1 MQSPHRHACVG
12 SLCRFQDTAECIPA
26 ESLKTGRCASV
37 KQHCGNGKRRRRA
50 SNLPA
55 NNFQNQYN
63 SKCSWM
69 QAADLMPL
77 SVWTVA
83 IFCHRKNFQNRLF
96 KMRFSVGLNRRTFQ
110 NVNAEA
116 MRKHFV
122 NICEKGSKTC
132 VLTAYHMRGLFQNG
146 TNRQRRHKSV
156 NDLWIFSKWLLKI
169 AFPWPI
175 QWGDFFEGT
184 PLKTQKSVGSNREGY
199 WWT

>member
-1 MQSPHRHACVG
+1 MKVKPRLSAFRKKVNGEMRFPHRHACVG

-50 SNLPA
+50 SNFPA

-96 KMRFSVGLNRRTFQ
+96 KTRSSVGLNRRTFS
-110 NVNAEA
+110 EGHRSK
-116 MRKHFV
+116 RKILSDQIEGV
-122 NICEKGSKTC
+122 IAG
-132 VLTAYHMRGLFQNG
+132 R
-146 TNRQRRHKSV
+146 
-156 NDLWIFSKWLLKI
+156 KI
-169 AFPWPI
+169 SSF
-175 QWGDFFEGT
+175 
-184 PLKTQKSVGSNREGY
+184 LN
-199 WWT
+199 

>member
-12 SLCRFQDTAECIPA
+12 SLCRFQDTAERVPA

-50 SNLPA
+50 SNLPV
-55 NNFQNQYN
+55 NKFQNQYN

-96 KMRFSVGLNRRTFQ
+96 KTRFSVGLNRRTFS
-110 NVNAEA
+110 EG
-116 MRKHFV
+116 RKQAAQARK
-122 NICEKGSKTC
+122 CKW
-132 VLTAYHMRGLFQNG
+132 
-146 TNRQRRHKSV
+146 SV
-156 NDLWIFSKWLLKI
+156 NFLEKASKNRVPV
-169 AFPWPI
+169 AYAVR
-175 QWGDFFEGT
+175 GFFEGHRSKRKI
-184 PLKTQKSVGSNREGY
+184 LSDQIEGVFNERKISASLS
-199 WWT
+199 

>member
-12 SLCRFQDTAECIPA
+12 SLCRFQDTAERVPA

-55 NNFQNQYN
+55 NKFQNQYN

-96 KMRFSVGLNRRTFQ
+96 KTRFSVGLNRRTFS
-110 NVNAEA
+110 EG
-116 MRKHFV
+116 RKQAAQARK
-122 NICEKGSKTC
+122 CKW
-132 VLTAYHMRGLFQNG
+132 
-146 TNRQRRHKSV
+146 SV
-156 NDLWIFSKWLLKI
+156 NFLERASKNRVPVAYAVRGFFSVRHRSKRKNLSDQIEGVIDERKI
-169 AFPWPI
+169 SAS
-175 QWGDFFEGT
+175 
-184 PLKTQKSVGSNREGY
+184 LN
-199 WWT
+199 

>member
-12 SLCRFQDTAECIPA
+12 SLCRFQDTAERVPA

-55 NNFQNQYN
+55 NKFQNQYN

-83 IFCHRKNFQNRLF
+83 IFCHRKKFQNKLF
-96 KMRFSVGLNRRTFQ
+96 KTWFSVGLNRRTFWESRWR
-110 NVNAEA
+110 V
-116 MRKHFV
+116 RSKYFV
-122 NICEKGSKTC
+122 NFCEKGSKKC
-132 VLTAYHMRGLFQNG
+132 VLAAYHMGGLFRE
-146 TNRQRRHKSV
+146 TKKCKWSV
-156 NDLWIFSKWLLKI
+156 NFLEKASKNRVPV
-169 AFPWPI
+169 AYAVR
-175 QWGDFFEGT
+175 GFFFGET
-184 PLKTQKSVGSNREGY
+184 PLKTQKSVGSNRGRY
-199 WWT
+199 CWT

>member
-12 SLCRFQDTAECIPA
+12 SLCRFQDTAERVPA

-55 NNFQNQYN
+55 NKFQNQYN

-96 KMRFSVGLNRRTFQ
+96 KTRFSVGLNRRTFSEEREQ
-110 NVNAEA
+110 AA
-116 MRKHFV
+116 QARK
-122 NICEKGSKTC
+122 CKW
-132 VLTAYHMRGLFQNG
+132 
-146 TNRQRRHKSV
+146 SV
-156 NDLWIFSKWLLKI
+156 NFLEKASKNRVPVAYAVRGFFSVRHRSKRKI
-169 AFPWPI
+169 LSDQI
-175 QWGDFFEGT
+175 EGVIDERKISAS
-184 PLKTQKSVGSNREGY
+184 LN
-199 WWT
+199 